1 MDSIIPKYE
10 ETEVADEEEETEE
23 EKMRRLDELQNAR
36 EDILE
41 FVNEKQKEKKN
52 LEQNYAG
59 GEMDGGGQEDGEE
72 VDAIPEVE
80 DEEHYEEEGKGE

>member
-10 ETEVADEEEETEE
+10 ETEVQDEEEETEE
-23 EKMRRLDELQNAR
+23 EKLRRLDELQNAR

-52 LEQNYAG
+52 LESNYNGAELIEDDAG
-59 GEMDGGGQEDGEE
+59 AQEY
-72 VDAIPEVE
+72 A
-80 DEEHYEEEGKGE
+80 